1 VRLAVALGVSLM
13 LLSACQPAAPIALD
27 TGSGATSTVGSVAA
41 ATSTPALGIDL
52 RVPPTRAPRSSPA
65 GAAAAPSPSGAVSA
79 SPSASATVTL
89 ADDGRTVTLEP
100 GQRALINLGDD
111 LDWTLQVDDESIMSQ
126 VPGVTAGRGAQA
138 MYQANRVGQTAL
150 SATGD
155 PACRK
160 AQPACA
166 QPSRMFRVT
175 IVVQ

>member
-1 VRLAVALGVSLM
+1 MRLAVALGALLT

-27 TGSGATSTVGSVAA
+27 TLAGPTATVGGPAA

-52 RVPPTRAPRSSPA
+52 RVPATRAPRSSPVR
-65 GAAAAPSPSGAVSA
+65 AAAAPTPSGAVAA

-89 ADDGRTVTLEP
+89 ADDGRTVTLQP
-100 GQRALINLGDD
+100 GQRALISLGDN
-111 LDWTLQVDDESIMSQ
+111 LDWTLQVDDESIVSR
-126 VPGVTAGRGAQA
+126 VPGVTVERGAQA